1 MEFRSKI
8 KTNLNTNI
16 TVMTL
21 LIKAFSLAL
30 KEYPIINSIYDPEK
44 PFEYTI
50 HKNHNINVA
59 ISS

>member
-1 MEFRSKI
+1 MDYRAKI
-8 KTNLNTNI
+8 KKNLNINI

-30 KEYPIINSIYDPEK
+30 KDFPIVNSTYDLEK
-44 PFEYTI
+44 PYEYTI

-59 ISS
+59 IAS